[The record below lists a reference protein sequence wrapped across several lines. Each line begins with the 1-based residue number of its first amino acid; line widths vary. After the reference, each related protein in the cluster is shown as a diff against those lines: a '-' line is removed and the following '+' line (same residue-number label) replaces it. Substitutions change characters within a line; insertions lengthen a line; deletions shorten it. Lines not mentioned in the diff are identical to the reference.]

1 MEGKDVLLIAT
12 RLRLLAVDVTKL
24 EILHCSDTEFAAP
37 TLPVVQVFDFVDG
50 GYAFGARFFMWGSK
64 LYMAGGERTRWDA
77 SQEELSRPLG
87 AGFPL
92 ESRASKRCPLIFVSD
107 CTTPD
112 SISKFSRANFRMITE
127 KPSPIIVEFG
137 GKLYVLSGPSWHYNH
152 PLEPPT
158 FEVYDPSLDEFEPLP
173 DPPFYINNNFNSYD
187 CVVAGYCLVQS
198 SIYMWVGNRCYCYR
212 IQDNQWDADETGVH
226 KYALPCFSG
235 QFVPG
240 YDDIFICFRF
250 HSLIAVILRND
261 GGHSVQYIDDEVF
274 DPYYHPDS
282 FSYKGLV
289 VAMGGHGM
297 CILKPVM
304 AQVGNTNRCVLYV
317 ATFHVKKL
325 DSSVDDA
332 KRALTSAE
340 SSIAPTSKIAKMVTD
355 SDIGTSHHH
364 RGNHH
369 SSHSG
374 YHNIDHSLFLIKEF
388 YVEDV
393 RESDDSASLQES
405 DDSASLQESDD
416 SASLQESDPPPP
428 PQESDVDDS
437 KRALTSAE
445 SSIAPTS
452 KIAKMVTDSD
462 IGTSH
467 HHRGNHHP
475 GHSGYHNIDHS
486 LYLIKEFYVEDVRES
501 DDSASLQESDPS
513 PPPQES
519 YPPPPPQESDPSP
532 PPQESDPPSPST
544 PQPFVSITCLS
555 KDFYDLETWGPEIP
569 YITSA
574 FFHRWE

>member
-1 MEGKDVLLIAT
+1 MGGNDVLLIAT

-24 EILHCSDTEFAAP
+24 KILHYSYTEFTAP

-50 GYAFGARFFMWGSK
+50 GYSFGARFFMWGSK

-77 SQEELSRPLG
+77 SQEELRRPLG

-92 ESRASKRCPLIFVSD
+92 ESRASKRSPLIFVSD
-107 CTTPD
+107 FTTPD

-152 PLEPPT
+152 PLESPT

-173 DPPFYINNNFNSYD
+173 DPPFYIDNNFNSYD
-187 CVVAGYCLVQS
+187 CAVAGYCLVKS
-198 SIYMWVGNRCYCYR
+198 SIYMLVGNRCYCYR
-212 IQDNQWDADETGVH
+212 IQDNQWDADGTSMDEIGVH
-226 KYALPCFSG
+226 RYALPCFSG

-240 YDDIFICFRF
+240 YNDIFICFRF
-250 HSLIAVILRND
+250 HSLIAIMLRDD
-261 GGHSVQYIDDEVF
+261 GGHSFQYIDDEVF

-297 CILKPVM
+297 CILKPAM
-304 AQVGNTNRCVLYV
+304 AKVGNTNRCVLYV

-374 YHNIDHSLFLIKEF
+374 YHNIDHSL
-388 YVEDV
+388 
-393 RESDDSASLQES
+393 
-405 DDSASLQESDD
+405 
-416 SASLQESDPPPP
+416 
-428 PQESDVDDS
+428 
-437 KRALTSAE
+437 
-445 SSIAPTS
+445 
-452 KIAKMVTDSD
+452 
-462 IGTSH
+462 
-467 HHRGNHHP
+467 
-475 GHSGYHNIDHS
+475 
-486 LYLIKEFYVEDVRES
+486 YLIKEFYVEDVRES
-501 DDSASLQESDPS
+501 DDSASLQESDP
-513 PPPQES
+513 
-519 YPPPPPQESDPSP
+519 PPPPQESDPQP
-532 PPQESDPPSPST
+532 PST
-544 PQPFVSITCLS
+544 PRPFVSITCLS
-555 KDFYDLETWGPEIP
+555 KGFYNLETWGPEIP